1 MHLLAEKSGEVS
13 STPLTFNS
21 QAHISMDSHMK
32 ILVLQRAE
40 ASREQNRESMY
51 LKKKKKPLKKWTEK

>member
-51 LKKKKKPLKKWTEK
+51 